1 MICKKHISI
10 ALLSVAFCFNAAA
23 LWAAGE
29 KPEIFMNSVLQPIEL
44 DSAGSQGIPIFINT
58 GPIAGHPLEFFIW
71 RENGSDVAEYL
82 DDQLQWKSGL
92 STMGFTTTLPSYTNL
107 ILPLPSDGATA
118 FNPFKL
124 HVCIDSAIDGN
135 VPGKDQAEQS
145 YVCAETLV
153 IPSCQP
159 QDLKVTDCN
168 EYELKEDEI
177 FEIDYV
183 QGQDTTIAALHF
195 RDNCGMFATCNVT
208 EVPEFV
214 DSALINEAVIGSL
227 SLAIV
232 DNPSPDTGI
241 LRVNCNIGDEV
252 ISKDITVILNA
263 SQEEPGGC
271 DGTIGFEY
279 NGRVTSKI
287 TEKTSTSQ
295 LDISV
300 VCREGGFPPKSSPYD
315 LADAVIEPQ
324 NGSCFSARKV
334 GSDGGIRI
342 THPSSSACS
351 GTLKVTSGS
360 TSASLPISFSEP
372 IPSPTPPSPTTSEI
386 SVDPSKIS
394 ESMDSGQQ
402 KSETIG
408 INCINSSSWSA
419 PSSCSA
425 EAFGGSWL
433 SVSDCTPGV
442 TTNVTVSIDSTGLNP
457 GQEYEGSVRISACG
471 TTKTVPIKLTVQGVC
486 EATKVVLDP
495 SSLSISVEQG
505 KNAAARTME
514 VKDDCGKAVSFDVVD
529 IDADWITTD
538 PAAGQSGSG
547 ELGLFFNTS
556 GLDVKKGY
564 EAAIKLEAPA
574 TDKYAAQTLILD
586 VELDVEE
593 EGSQPEPPAGDYI
606 SLENNV
612 PYIDQFGAGQIKI
625 YRILSGSRGGSSV
638 EDSYPLS
645 LAVEDFDSSK
655 RNGYDY
661 YVILSYGD
669 TPPDISDYNEIHSK
683 WMDGSINC
691 SGKYDGV
698 YYDFCRNVTRMLKVR
713 ENYDYGCWYLWIY
726 NLDNSMIPKLR
737 ITYGGPSQ

>member
-10 ALLSVAFCFNAAA
+10 ALLLVAFCFNAAA

-44 DSAGSQGIPIFINT
+44 DSAGSQGIPIFIIT

-71 RENGSDVAEYL
+71 RENGSDVTKYL

-92 STMGFTTTLPSYTNL
+92 STLGFTTTLPSYTNL

-118 FNPFKL
+118 FDPFKL

-135 VPGKDQAEQS
+135 VPGNDQAEQS

-159 QDLKVTDCN
+159 QNLTV
-168 EYELKEDEI
+168 YGLKEDET

-183 QGQDTTIAALHF
+183 QGQNTTIPSLHF
-195 RDNCGMFATCNVT
+195 RDDCGMFVSCQVV

-214 DSALINEAVIGSL
+214 DSALINEPVIGSL
-227 SLAIV
+227 NLAIV

-241 LRVNCNIGDEV
+241 LRVNCNVGDEV
-252 ISKDITVILNA
+252 ISKDIVVILNA
-263 SQEEPGGC
+263 SQEGPGGC
-271 DGTIGFEY
+271 DGTIGFKY
-279 NGRVTSKI
+279 NGGLLTKI
-287 TEKTSTSQ
+287 TEKTSTRQ
-295 LDISV
+295 LDIQV
-300 VCREGGFPPKSSPYD
+300 ICRQSIFQQSPYD

-324 NGSCFSARKV
+324 NGSCFSAQKV
-334 GSDGGIRI
+334 GSDRIRI

-360 TSASLPISFSEP
+360 TSGSLPISFESQ
-372 IPSPTPPSPTTSEI
+372 STPPPPPPS
-386 SVDPSKIS
+386 SKINVWEPQIS
-394 ESMDSGQQ
+394 LTMDSGQQ
-402 KSETIG
+402 DSVTLDV
-408 INCINSSSWSA
+408 NCSGSA
-419 PSSCSA
+419 PSQCSA
-425 EAFGGSWL
+425 VKASGGNWL
-433 SVSDCTPGV
+433 SVSDCTAGV
-442 TTNVTVSIDSTGLNP
+442 TTKNVTVSIDSTGLNP
-457 GQEYEGSVRISACG
+457 GKEYEGSVRISANCG
-471 TTKTVPIKLTVQGVC
+471 TKTVPIKLTVEGVC

-505 KNAAARTME
+505 KNAAAQTIE

-547 ELGLFFNTS
+547 ELGLSFNTS

-564 EAAIKLEAPA
+564 QAAIKLEAPA

-586 VELDVEE
+586 VKLDVEE
-593 EGSQPEPPAGDYI
+593 EGSQPEPPSGDYI
-606 SLENNV
+606 SLERSKQIYNSFAPGETKVYRFWSGSEWGSTVEERYPLTV
-612 PYIDQFGAGQIKI
+612 PVEAFSYDDSHFHIMLKYGGQDCELDPPDLSD
-625 YRILSGSRGGSSV
+625 YDEILSKAKAGSLRSMGIYNGI
-638 EDSYPLS
+638 YYNFTS
-645 LAVEDFDSSK
+645 L
-655 RNGYDY
+655 
-661 YVILSYGD
+661 I
-669 TPPDISDYNEIHSK
+669 
-683 WMDGSINC
+683 
-691 SGKYDGV
+691 
-698 YYDFCRNVTRMLKVR
+698 TRTLIAQ

-726 NLDNSMIPKLR
+726 NPDTKTIPKLR
-737 ITYGGPSQ
+737 IGYVGPTQ